1 MVGYNEPMEK
11 RTVADLRRAFGRRV
25 HDARRGAGLS
35 QTELARVLGLRSGV
49 AVGDWER
56 GKALPKFETFLRLC
70 EAVNQPPAYFID
82 GYRERPV
89 KDPVDRLRETFEAA
103 DAKTA
108 QRHLELLHRLEHLP
122 VEVGRGIAPE
132 ELRSALEHLRS
143 DDAAE
148 TAKARL
154 AAAGRRADPSGPS
167 LRPLEESR
175 EAAAQE
181 AFRLGWEAA
190 LGALREWLHR
200 RARA

>member
-1 MVGYNEPMEK
+1 MEK
-11 RTVADLRRAFGRRV
+11 RPVVELRRAFGRRV

-70 EAVNQPPAYFID
+70 EAVNQPPAFFID
-82 GYRERPV
+82 GYHDRPV
-89 KDPVDRLRETFEAA
+89 KDPVDRLRETFEGA
-103 DAKTA
+103 DAKAA

-132 ELRSALEHLRS
+132 ELRSALESLKFEE
-143 DDAAE
+143 AAE
-148 TAKARL
+148 TATTRL
-154 AAAGRRADPSGPS
+154 AASGRRADPGGPPARA
-167 LRPLEESR
+167 LDETR